1 MVSCCLLLPVSG
13 GSAVTTFPFQLI
25 APLPRVKRVEG
36 GGGALDDVSQL
47 CVFWRR
53 GRAGRGF

>member
-25 APLPRVKRVEG
+25 APLPQVKRVER
-36 GGGALDDVSQL
+36 GGALDDVSQL

-53 GRAGRGF
+53 ERAGRGF